1 MSMIPVQTSVPYG
14 NVDDSAVQARLE
26 KSNSLAG
33 LGLIATQAVAPA
45 APTWQDVLKQQTAGW
60 GTVGQQILL
69 NRNQPVLYAS
79 GPGGTTV
86 YGNMGI
92 PVPGGT
98 QPLGGGMSTTTMLL
112 IGGVALAAVFM
123 IAKR

>member
-1 MSMIPVQTSVPYG
+1 MSMIPVKTSVPYG
-14 NVDDSAVQARLE
+14 NVSKDEVQRRLDGAHA
-26 KSNSLAG
+26 LAG
-33 LGLIATQAVAPA
+33 LGLVSAEDQQGT
-45 APTWQDVLKQQTAGW
+45 TWADILKQQTAGW

-69 NRNQPVLYAS
+69 NKNQPVLYAS

-112 IGGVALAAVFM
+112 IGGVALAAVVLIM
-123 IAKR
+123 KR

>member
-14 NVDDSAVQARLE
+14 NVSKEVVRERLSR
-26 KSNSLAG
+26 SNSLAG
-33 LGLIATQAVAPA
+33 LGLISTADA
-45 APTWQDVLKQQTAGW
+45 AASSPTWQDVLKQQTAGW

-69 NRNQPVLYAS
+69 NKNQPVLYAS

>member
-14 NVDDSAVQARLE
+14 NVDNSAVQARLE

-33 LGLIATQAVAPA
+33 LGLIARSEAVAPA
-45 APTWQDVLKQQTAGW
+45 VSWQDVLKQQTAGW